1 MTIGTI
7 VTMSKSYYIVT
18 YETLIVKSP
27 LIVQPNLFA
36 GGKCEGHR
44 FLAQFSE
51 TVDSEMRDYKL
62 SKGPPNDTLY
72 RPVFVLRHPP
82 TAAKKK
88 SKKKERYGMFQ
99 RWNVWHGHERK
110 RCLFLEFFLVLVV

>member
-1 MTIGTI
+1 
-7 VTMSKSYYIVT
+7 
-18 YETLIVKSP
+18 
-27 LIVQPNLFA
+27 
-36 GGKCEGHR
+36 
-44 FLAQFSE
+44 
-51 TVDSEMRDYKL
+51 MRDYKL